1 MNGFVLFVLFC
12 FILGNPALRD
22 ARIALWK
29 LPVLINVCLSKKEK
43 PKNALALHACH
54 YHGFSLCL

>member
-29 LPVLINVCLSKKEK
+29 LPVLINVCLSKKK
-43 PKNALALHACH
+43 KKRAGPMHACH
-54 YHGFSLCL
+54 